1 MYAAIII
8 ILFSPS
14 AHLLP
19 PPNERTD
26 AAAAAVCW
34 LDLPRDLSPP
44 SFRRSFAVIVARP
57 PPTKESNL
65 NFPPKPQF
73 PGHFTSVQETGR
85 SSRSAHWPRNGG
97 GRTERAPPN
106 ANAAAAAEEEEKKGE
121 ATRSNIR
128 NRRLPDALSTCPTW
142 DLIHHLCITK
152 LGGSVKLSS
161 L

>member
-97 GRTERAPPN
+97 GTERAPPPN
-106 ANAAAAAEEEEKKGE
+106 ANGGERRSEEKQQE
-121 ATRSNIR
+121 AISETGGCLTRSLHVRPGI
-128 NRRLPDALSTCPTW
+128 
-142 DLIHHLCITK
+142 
-152 LGGSVKLSS
+152 
-161 L
+161 

>member
-57 PPTKESNL
+57 PPTKVSNL

-97 GRTERAPPN
+97 GTERAPPPN
-106 ANAAAAAEEEEKKGE
+106 ANGGERRSEEKQQE
-121 ATRSNIR
+121 AISETGGCLTRSLHVRPGI
-128 NRRLPDALSTCPTW
+128 
-142 DLIHHLCITK
+142 
-152 LGGSVKLSS
+152 
-161 L
+161 